1 VLALIERFN
10 YYSNWVVTEIVSEK
24 KLRSRRALVAKFIKI
39 CEHLR
44 ELNNFHIL
52 YAIISA
58 MSNSSVSRLKWTS
71 EKLNKSA
78 KASLQELEQLMSM
91 EGSFKNYREAV
102 KNTSNLAV
110 VPYIGV
116 ILKDLTFIEDGNP
129 NTIEDLINWSK
140 RKLVFD
146 VVGDY
151 MRSQIVPYKIAPLT
165 IASQPMSKIL
175 YELPQMEESEQYE
188 NSLKCEPR
196 GAKLEQL
203 Q

>member
-1 VLALIERFN
+1 LIERFN
-10 YYSNWVVTEIVSEK
+10 YYSTWVVTEIVSEK
-24 KLRSRRALVAKFIKI
+24 KLRARRALVAKIIKI

-52 YAIISA
+52 YAFISA
-58 MSNSSVSRLKWTS
+58 MSNSAVSRLKWTS

-78 KASLQELEQLMSM
+78 KTSLSELESLMAM
-91 EGSFKNYREAV
+91 EGSFRNYRDAM

-129 NTIEDLINWSK
+129 NAIDDLINWSK

-151 MRSQIVPYKIAPLT
+151 LRGQIVPYKLHPLT
-165 IASQPMSKIL
+165 VASQPMSKIL
-175 YELPQMEESEQYE
+175 YELPQLDESEQYD